1 MDNRLKAALEQLPE
15 TNAVA
20 VLDWLIG
27 MEKKV
32 TNSQNSL
39 DNIKHKV
46 EIQIEELRDAEKV
59 AYEWLS
65 TGDYTYIPRLRKPMS
80 DEQKKKISATM
91 KGRTLSEQTKA
102 RMRENSQRS
111 TVYQYDNEG
120 KLVQVFKSTRE
131 VARKMGYNNSFI
143 SQCCR
148 NGKKAYGYYWY
159 YTPLEEGNPLIKMT
173 ITTTYEQ

>member
-65 TGDYTYIPRLRKPMS
+65 TGDYTYIPRFRKPMS

-148 NGKKAYGYYWY
+148 NGKKAYGYYWSY
-159 YTPLEEGNPLIKMT
+159 NPLEEEKPIVKVT
-173 ITTTYEQ
+173 VTATYEE